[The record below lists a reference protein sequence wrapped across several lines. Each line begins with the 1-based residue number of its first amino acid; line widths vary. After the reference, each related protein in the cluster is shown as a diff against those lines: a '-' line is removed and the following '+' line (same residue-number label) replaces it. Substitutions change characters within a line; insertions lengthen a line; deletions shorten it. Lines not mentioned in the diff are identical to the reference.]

1 MKELEVACLRHS
13 TCIDYVQN
21 NCHSDGQNEL
31 DDSGFKAEM
40 DLFDSEVSKQ
50 SNLHDLLQHTI
61 DKIKEINDKSEE
73 YQLQNGPTILKS
85 ATEKLID
92 ARLLQNKDSKQE
104 DSWIQSSVKAWTKKT
119 LNCYSAVCGK
129 LNGGFTRLKSPIL
142 TKGWLLYNSICILMI
157 IILSVYLTLDCR
169 PQKVR
174 VAEIMKDHLTYDV
187 LNGYTGMSREDY
199 EQMTKHLKI

>member
-1 MKELEVACLRHS
+1 
-13 TCIDYVQN
+13 
-21 NCHSDGQNEL
+21 
-31 DDSGFKAEM
+31 M